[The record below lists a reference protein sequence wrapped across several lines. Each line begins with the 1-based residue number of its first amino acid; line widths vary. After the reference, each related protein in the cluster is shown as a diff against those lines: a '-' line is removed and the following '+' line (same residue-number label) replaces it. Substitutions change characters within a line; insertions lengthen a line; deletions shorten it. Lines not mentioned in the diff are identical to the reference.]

1 MNDIRY
7 IGYDQ
12 LVSFLRE
19 NGEKPFRAKQI
30 WTWLWKRGAG
40 SFDEM
45 TDLSMALR
53 TTLQEN
59 FTFHRAEIAEEVRSS
74 DKTTK
79 FLLKFSD
86 GKLVEGADS
95 EQGARYRVPFH
106 ANRLSAA
113 LRVLRYGHHGLPSQP
128 ALQRSH

>member
-79 FLLKFSD
+79 FLLKFSESSRL
-86 GKLVEGADS
+86 K
-95 EQGARYRVPFH
+95 
-106 ANRLSAA
+106 NRSAETFTN
-113 LRVLRYGHHGLPSQP
+113 VLTRQKHPITSV
-128 ALQRSH
+128 RSR